1 MASVIIIIPHFSFP
15 REECNLNQVP
25 GPLLSRRI
33 ASYARGLPW
42 VLLML
47 LVAPLLNLA
56 HYIPTQDCS
65 GHLNPSFSGG
75 LPNCIGLGES
85 DPSSHFESQLSH
97 SAGLRPGLDA
107 PARAW
112 DAHVNDTEMQGQGR
126 NCQVQKRVTMVVRTC
141 LLLLL
146 FSLLW
151 FLPIFIGWSSCLLV
165 SSMSHQPS
173 FQYLPF
179 F

>member
-1 MASVIIIIPHFSFP
+1 MASVIIIPHFSFSH
-15 REECNLNQVP
+15 EECNLNRVP
-25 GPLLSRRI
+25 GPILSRRI

-47 LVAPLLNLA
+47 LVAPLLYLA
-56 HYIPTQDCS
+56 RYIPKQDGC

-75 LPNCIGLGES
+75 LPNCVGLGES

-107 PARAW
+107 PIRAW
-112 DAHVNDTEMQGQGR
+112 DAHGNDTEMQGQVR
-126 NCQVQKRVTMVVRTC
+126 NCQAQKFVTMVVRPC

-146 FSLLW
+146 LSLLR
-151 FLPIFIGWSSCLLV
+151 FLPVFIGWSSCLLV
-165 SSMSHQPS
+165 SSVSHQHC
-173 FQYLPF
+173 FQYLPCF
-179 F
+179 